1 MWVLS
6 QRYSRPWPL
15 PCPQSLS
22 GGPSAAPRKSRLR
35 LRLVWLIFA
44 ATLVT
49 PGCASLAGNNQ
60 ERGATALPVRPAL
73 TSLVVTPEGGIMMD
87 KRDAAELLIYIE
99 ALELAAGMV
108 RQ

>member
-1 MWVLS
+1 MWVLL
-6 QRYSRPWPL
+6 QRSFRPWPPSCL
-15 PCPQSLS
+15 SLLS
-22 GGPSAAPRKSRLR
+22 GGPSAGPRKSRLR
-35 LRLVWLIFA
+35 LRIVWLIFA

-99 ALELAAGMV
+99 ALERACGV
-108 RQ
+108 GQ